1 MARPRGPAF
10 SGAALLLSLAA
21 CAPGLPGPGGGA
33 PAVSSAPQVPWKPP
47 APSAAPKV
55 APAPAVE
62 AVPPDLAQRIQRLTV
77 ADVVDLA
84 LRNNPAT
91 VQAWANAR
99 AAAAAYGAA
108 KAPYFPEVDA
118 SGSVTRVKTAAI
130 GGRVAVSQTIYG
142 PSATLSWLLLDFGG
156 RGGAV
161 EAARQALLSA
171 DWTHNAAIADVVLQA
186 QVAFYDY
193 VATGALLAAQ
203 QASVRDAEANLSAA
217 EARRQ
222 VGAATIADVLQA
234 RTAASQA
241 RLALNATEG
250 DRQTAR
256 GALALALGVPA
267 NLPYDVDSVTA
278 PVPVAAVADSVDAL
292 IARAVHDRPDLAA
305 ARADAA
311 AAQARIRQL
320 RGSRLPSVSATGDGG
335 FTYIVNKPGGG
346 GNYSIG
352 LGLSIPLFNGFGRE
366 YSQQQAEF
374 LADAARA
381 REQSLEQQ
389 VTYQV
394 FSAYYALQTATRRVR
409 TANDLMA
416 SAGQSA
422 EVALARYKAGVGTV
436 LDLLAAQSALADAR
450 AQVVQARLAWQTS
463 LAQLAHDAGALDPK
477 GRADLRLVP
486 DTPMN
491 ENPPR

>member
-10 SGAALLLSLAA
+10 SRAALLLSLTA
-21 CAPGLPGPGGGA
+21 CAPALPGPGSGA
-33 PAVSSAPQVPWKPP
+33 PAVSAAPQVPWKPP
-47 APSAAPKV
+47 SPSAAPKV

-108 KAPYFPEVDA
+108 KAPYFPEVNA

-203 QASVRDAEANLSAA
+203 EASVRDAEANLSAA

-234 RTAASQA
+234 RTAVSQA
-241 RLALNATEG
+241 RLALNATQG

-278 PVPVAAVADSVDAL
+278 PVPVGAIADSVDAL
-292 IARAVHDRPDLAA
+292 IARAVRDRPELAA

-311 AAQARIRQL
+311 AARARVRQL
-320 RGSRLPSVSATGDGG
+320 RGSRLPSLAATGDGG

-346 GNYSIG
+346 GNYTVG

-381 REQSLEQQ
+381 REHGLEQQ

-409 TANDLMA
+409 TADDLMT

-486 DTPMN
+486 DTLMN
-491 ENPPR
+491 ENPSR

>member
-1 MARPRGPAF
+1 MVRRRGPAL
-10 SGAALLLSLAA
+10 SGAALLVSLAA

-47 APSAAPKV
+47 PPSTAPEK
-55 APAPAVE
+55 PAPAAE
-62 AVPPDLAQRIQRLTV
+62 AVPPDLAQRMQQLTV

-91 VQAWANAR
+91 AQAWANAR

-108 KAPYFPEVDA
+108 KAPYYPAVDA
-118 SGSVTRVKTAAI
+118 GGSVTAEKTAGT
-130 GGRVAVSQTIYG
+130 GGRSAVTQTVYG
-142 PSATLSWLLLDFGG
+142 PNATLSWLLLDFGG

-193 VATGALLAAQ
+193 VATGALVAAQ
-203 QASVRDAEANLSAA
+203 RASVADAEANLAAA

-222 VGAATIADVLQA
+222 VGAATVADVLQA
-234 RTAASQA
+234 RTALSQA
-241 RLALNATEG
+241 QLALETTEG
-250 DRQTAR
+250 ARQTAR

-292 IARAVHDRPDLAA
+292 IARAVRDRPDLAA

-320 RGSRLPSVSATGDGG
+320 RGSRLPSLSATGDGG

-346 GNYSIG
+346 GNYTVG

-436 LDLLAAQSALADAR
+436 LDLLSAQSALADAR

-463 LAQLAHDAGALDPK
+463 LAQLAHDAGVLDPK
-477 GRADLRLVP
+477 GRADIRLVP
-486 DTPMN
+486 DTLMN
-491 ENPPR
+491 ENPSR

>member
-1 MARPRGPAF
+1 MVRPRGPALP
-10 SGAALLLSLAA
+10 GAALLLSLVA

-33 PAVSSAPQVPWKPP
+33 PAVSSAPHVPWKPP
-47 APSAAPKV
+47 APSAAPETR
-55 APAPAVE
+55 APAAE

-108 KAPYFPEVDA
+108 KAPYYPEVDVA
-118 SGSVTRVKTAAI
+118 GSVTRVKTAAT
-130 GGRVAVSQTIYG
+130 GGRSAVSQTIYG

-193 VATGALLAAQ
+193 VATGALVASQ
-203 QASVRDAEANLSAA
+203 RASVADAEANLAAA

-234 RTAASQA
+234 RTALSQA
-241 RLALNATEG
+241 RLALETTEG
-250 DRQTAR
+250 ARQTAR

-292 IARAVHDRPDLAA
+292 IARAVRDRPDLAA

-320 RGSRLPSVSATGDGG
+320 RGSRLPSLTATGDGG
-335 FTYIVNKPGGG
+335 FTYIVNRPGGG
-346 GNYSIG
+346 SNYSIG

-374 LADAARA
+374 LSDAAAA
-381 REQSLEQQ
+381 RERSLEQQ

-394 FSAYYALQTATRRVR
+394 FSAYYTLQTATRRVR
-409 TANDLMA
+409 TASDLLA
-416 SAGQSA
+416 SATQSA

-450 AQVVQARLAWQTS
+450 AQVVQARLSWQTS

-486 DTPMN
+486 DTLTN
-491 ENPPR
+491 ENPSR